1 MKEITNQEQFNQL
14 INDTKPA
21 LIDFYADWCGPCQA
35 LLPTVERLANEHK
48 NDINVVKVNV
58 DKNQD
63 LAAQFRVRSIP
74 ALFFI
79 KGGKVVEALNGV
91 QPESVLDEKIQQYT
105 GVVNH

>member
-58 DKNQD
+58 DKNQE

-79 KGGKVVEALNGV
+79 KDGKVVEALNGV